1 MLRQHRGRLLPALV
15 ACLWGLP
22 AAAAPPPAEPPP
34 ELVRAVETAVAA
46 NDLAALAA
54 LRAEGPRVLPVMVS
68 LYERADTAGRARL
81 AQLFYGLGWRSPKA
95 AAALMADVDTTD
107 QLLRVNVQ
115 WALGRVSDDPQV
127 VRTLLGIMRDDSN
140 PLFRDKAA
148 CALAY
153 DQIHLEPAAKVAMF
167 AGLIAALDDPKSDV
181 RRIALLA
188 LKIHTGQTKGFRVNG
203 PPEVRRASIEAW
215 RRWLEEYRA
224 NL

>member
-1 MLRQHRGRLLPALV
+1 MRPWSRASLLAVIVAAVCGVPAD
-15 ACLWGLP
+15 
-22 AAAAPPPAEPPP
+22 AAGPPAELPP

-46 NDLAALAA
+46 DDLAA
-54 LRAEGPRVLPVMVS
+54 LRAQGPRVLPVMVG
-68 LYERADTAGRARL
+68 LYERADTLGRARL
-81 AQLFYGLGWRSPKA
+81 AQLFYGLGWRSPRA

-115 WALGRVSDDPQV
+115 WALGRVSDDPRV
-127 VRTLLGIMRDDSN
+127 VRTLLGVMRDDAN

-153 DQIHLEPAAKVAMF
+153 DQIHLEPAAKAALF
-167 AGLIAALDDPKSDV
+167 EGLIAALEDPKPDV

-203 PPEVRRASIEAW
+203 PPEVRRASLEAW
-215 RRWLEEYRA
+215 RRWLAEYRA